1 MSYQVA
7 AVVSPYQGS
16 AAAGRTDP
24 TSTCT
29 RTLKIQSRTQSP
41 NAFTRIR
48 CSSATRE
55 IDPLASKVDGAL
67 SAPFPSPK
75 AVWQNLGA
83 TSPRVANREVP
94 HISYS
99 PNAMV
104 TCIDTATAVA
114 AAAAAVQA
122 NTPNVQQRIPF
133 RKDSLPVTPQ
143 STVSNQRTQFQ
154 QRLEETISDRCTQ
167 LLQRLEVLEQRF
179 DYEEGVVRPIIWRRL
194 EAFEQCLANEAS
206 KNHEGGNTVHIAK
219 SWPEEPRRK
228 EPRPSAATEPTD
240 DFRSLQ
246 CSVSILQDT
255 CVSHSEALDRSL
267 ADLSGLKEEV
277 KCSIAEDIREKV
289 FNVAQRVG
297 SELWSERRE
306 RIQGQQ
312 LLQDTLQ
319 SQQEL
324 LTQLAAF
331 VDRSLG
337 ARSSSTERFSH
348 GVKTN
353 RNSPLQGH
361 RPTTSPTQATRESC
375 SMFTNAAR
383 NISPAARH
391 Q

>member
-1 MSYQVA
+1 
-7 AVVSPYQGS
+7 
-16 AAAGRTDP
+16 
-24 TSTCT
+24 
-29 RTLKIQSRTQSP
+29 
-41 NAFTRIR
+41 
-48 CSSATRE
+48 
-55 IDPLASKVDGAL
+55 
-67 SAPFPSPK
+67 
-75 AVWQNLGA
+75 
-83 TSPRVANREVP
+83 
-94 HISYS
+94 
-99 PNAMV
+99 MV

-331 VDRSLG
+331 VDAHLGHDRLQLRDFRMVLKPTGTHRSKDTGQQQVQPKPRGSL
-337 ARSSSTERFSH
+337 AACLQTQPATYPLLQD
-348 GVKTN
+348 TN
-353 RNSPLQGH
+353 DMPPL
-361 RPTTSPTQATRESC
+361 
-375 SMFTNAAR
+375 
-383 NISPAARH
+383 
-391 Q
+391 